1 MRILEEHTAN
11 KNSHTESSNFK
22 MRRALAAYRIW
33 GRKTPANLGVGT
45 LKFPAGTLAS
55 KNLEILLAKLLELR
69 VLPSVMFRRAMA
81 AHRNPHLQGKTLAD
95 LEV

>member
-1 MRILEEHTAN
+1 
-11 KNSHTESSNFK
+11 

-81 AHRNPHLQGKTLAD
+81 AHRNPRLQGKMLAE